1 MSAIPPSIP
10 IPATI
15 VLPTGR
21 RKRNLWPENQD
32 AWQLFV
38 DCATRHSWTD
48 RDKQEHTG
56 YEVNWQLAD
65 ILTRRR
71 GLEDEDFEK
80 LLGLAKEMNKG

>member
-1 MSAIPPSIP
+1 MREPLPSIP
-10 IPATI
+10 IPARPALSI
-15 VLPTGR
+15 RGKRHYGR
-21 RKRNLWPENQD
+21 RIKTPGSYLSIAPS
-32 AWQLFV
+32 
-38 DCATRHSWTD
+38 RHSWTD

-80 LLGLAKEMNKG
+80 LLGLAKEVNRQ